1 MDTNHYVVSQRESAW
16 QYSHR
21 GEISGPYYTKQKAID
36 AAIAAATQADE
47 ADAEVL
53 VRDADLKTES
63 VWRPS
68 SSKPA

>member
-21 GEISGPYYTKQKAID
+21 GEISGPYDTKQKAID
-36 AAIAAATQADE
+36 AAIAGAKQAGD

-63 VWRPS
+63 VWRS
-68 SSKPA
+68 GSNKTA